1 MKMKST
7 WISVTLTLMS
17 LSKFSL
23 CVLMTQCGKTFVA
36 IEDIRRK
43 LTADPNCVSIV
54 FTMNTL
60 LNNEQFAKRL
70 EPIAAEYGSDS
81 VVILSSRYKGP
92 YRHVTSVDELRA
104 CGDAKVI
111 IMCSHHVRYR
121 EGHQWIKELNELG
134 IARRVHVYYDELH
147 HYIATAKPYIEQ
159 THALSNVQSMMGLTA
174 TPMAI
179 LRKRGLWS
187 TIKLVTHGALGLD
200 TYTGIKDMHHIPID
214 DVFLL
219 PYTNPPFNDYDTMD
233 DETIGFIQT
242 VMERH
247 PSVFEDGS
255 RTFVPAHIRRVGH
268 TRVREFIMEK
278 CPTAVVV
285 TINAM
290 DKSIR
295 FVEDSVEH
303 TISLASTQHEVSERI
318 ANILEE
324 NGLSQRPLFMTG
336 FLCVGMGQ
344 TLTHK
349 SFGTFTH
356 AIIGHMSLN
365 PNALY
370 QLFGR
375 TTGRTKSWST
385 YTQTTLLCP
394 TLLYNRIKVME
405 RCALETIHHAQLT
418 HTTYEHPMHIM
429 PEAKSMPK
437 KLNEAELD

>member
-1 MKMKST
+1 
-7 WISVTLTLMS
+7 
-17 LSKFSL
+17 
-23 CVLMTQCGKTFVA
+23 MTQCGKTFVA

-43 LTADPNCVSIV
+43 LSANPESVSFV

-70 EPIAAEYGSDS
+70 EPIASEYGVDS

-92 YRHVTSVDELRA
+92 YKHITEIDELRS
-104 CGDAKVI
+104 CGNAKVI
-111 IMCSHHVRYR
+111 IMCSHHVRYK
-121 EGHQWIKELNELG
+121 EGHQWIKELHDTG
-134 IARRVHVYYDELH
+134 ITRPIHVYYDELH
-147 HYIATAKPYIEQ
+147 HYIATAKPYIEK
-159 THALSNVQSMMGLTA
+159 THVLSNVHSMMGLTA

-200 TYTGIKDMHHIPID
+200 AYTGIKDMNHVPID
-214 DVFLL
+214 DVFLE
-219 PYTNPPFNDYDTMD
+219 PYVNPPFNDYETMD
-233 DETIGFIQT
+233 DETIGFIQQ
-242 VMERH
+242 VMERY
-247 PSVFEDGS
+247 PVVFENGS
-255 RTFVPAHIRRVGH
+255 RTFVPAHIRRTGH
-268 TRVREFIMEK
+268 IRVRELIMKK

-285 TINAM
+285 TINAV

-295 FVEDSVEH
+295 YMEDSVEH
-303 TISLASTQHEVSERI
+303 IISLASTQHEVCERI
-318 ANILEE
+318 ANVIDEK
-324 NGLSQRPLFMTG
+324 GLAQRPLFMTG

-356 AIIGHMSLN
+356 AIIGHMGLN

-375 TTGRTKSWST
+375 TTGRTKSWEN
-385 YTQTTLLCP
+385 YTQTTLFCP

-405 RCALETIHHAQLT
+405 QCALETIYHAELT
-418 HTTYEHPMHIM
+418 HTTYEHPMQTM
-429 PEAKSMPK
+429 PEAHSMPK
-437 KLNEAELD
+437 LKKHELELD

>member
-1 MKMKST
+1 
-7 WISVTLTLMS
+7 MS

-43 LTADPNCVSIV
+43 LRADADCVSIV

-70 EPIAAEYGSDS
+70 DPIAAEYGYDS

-92 YRHVTSVDELRA
+92 YRHVTNVEELGS
-104 CGDAKVI
+104 CGNAKVI
-111 IMCSHHVRYR
+111 IMCSHHVRYK
-121 EGHQWIKELNELG
+121 EGHQWIKELHDAG
-134 IARRVHVYYDELH
+134 ITRPVHVYYDELH
-147 HYIATAKPYIEQ
+147 HYIATAKPYIEK
-159 THALSNVQSMMGLTA
+159 THVLPNVSSMMGLTA
-174 TPMAI
+174 TPMSI
-179 LRKRGLWS
+179 LRKRGIWS

-200 TYTGIKDMHHIPID
+200 TYTGIKDMNHVPID
-214 DVFLL
+214 DVFLE
-219 PYTNPPFNDYDTMD
+219 PYAPPAFNDYETMD
-233 DETIGFIQT
+233 DETIGFIQN
-242 VMERH
+242 VMDRY
-247 PSVFEDGS
+247 PIVFENGS
-255 RTFVPAHIRRVGH
+255 RTFVPAHIRRAGH
-268 TRVREFIMEK
+268 TRVRELIMEK

-285 TINAM
+285 TINAV

-295 FVEDSVEH
+295 FMEESVEQ
-303 TISLASTQHEVSERI
+303 TISLASTQHEVCERI
-318 ANILEE
+318 AAVIHEHGLE
-324 NGLSQRPLFMTG
+324 NHPLFMTG

-375 TTGRTKSWST
+375 TTGRTKSWET
-385 YTQTTLLCP
+385 YTQTTLFCP
-394 TLLYNRIKVME
+394 TLLFNRIKVVE
-405 RCALETIHHAQLT
+405 KCALETIHHADLT
-418 HTTYEHPMHIM
+418 HATYEYPMQTM
-429 PEAKSMPK
+429 PEASSMPK
-437 KLNEAELD
+437 LKTREIEVD